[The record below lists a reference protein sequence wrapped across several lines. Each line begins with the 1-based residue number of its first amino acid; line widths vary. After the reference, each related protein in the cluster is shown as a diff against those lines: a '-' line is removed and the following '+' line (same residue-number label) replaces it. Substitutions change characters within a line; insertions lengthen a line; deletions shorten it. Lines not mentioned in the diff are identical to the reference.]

1 MIPDDV
7 LVHKT
12 VEGDVEAFNE
22 LVSRHHVR
30 IYRLANSMLGNTE
43 DAEDAT
49 QETFL
54 QAYKSIKTFRF
65 QSKFGTW
72 LYQVALNTC
81 NQHLRKSKS
90 RDKLIEAYTE
100 ESAARG
106 MTDEREIPERQVV
119 KTEQQAQV
127 RAAINHLPPKQRE
140 IVTLYY
146 LQQLKYKEIAEILNC
161 PIGTVASRLNHAMQN
176 LKLKLERYQF

>member
-22 LVSRHHVR
+22 LVSRHHAR
-30 IYRLANSMLGNTE
+30 IYGLANSMLGNIE

-81 NQHLRKSKS
+81 KQYLRKSKS
-90 RDKLIEAYTE
+90 RDRLIEAYTE
-100 ESAARG
+100 ETAAHG
-106 MTDEREIPERQVV
+106 MTEDREIPERLVV
-119 KTEQQAQV
+119 KTEQKAQV
-127 RAAINHLPPKQRE
+127 QAAIDRLPPKQRE
-140 IVTLYY
+140 VITLYY
-146 LQQLKYKEIAEILNC
+146 LQHFKYKEIAEILNC
-161 PIGTVASRLNHAMQN
+161 SIGTVSSRLNLAMQN
-176 LKLKLERYQF
+176 LKLKLERYQY